1 MGNDLYQP
9 KVFFSVQFQLSKHF
23 WLMIKSLDTCK
34 IYLFLMC
41 FRTYSKTARSH
52 SFKLWKLE
60 RTNWNFQNNFLSN
73 EILSKKKWKY
83 NVLIFIFDTKW
94 VVIKVRGLEY
104 TVPFSSMTAC
114 ENLLMEKLVFRAT
127 SARTTLTFPTKGK
140 YWTAICIIWA
150 PIKQQNNDVD
160 ILPYQ
165 KVNRNIV
172 HAIFLVF
179 FVTFKQARGD
189 ASLSWKL
196 CNLFIVYLF

>member
-1 MGNDLYQP
+1 M
-9 KVFFSVQFQLSKHF
+9 H
-23 WLMIKSLDTCK
+23 
-34 IYLFLMC
+34 
-41 FRTYSKTARSH
+41 
-52 SFKLWKLE
+52 
-60 RTNWNFQNNFLSN
+60 
-73 EILSKKKWKY
+73 
-83 NVLIFIFDTKW
+83 
-94 VVIKVRGLEY
+94 GLEY

-114 ENLLMEKLVFRAT
+114 ENLLMEKWVFRAT

-179 FVTFKQARGD
+179 LWLLSKPEAILPCHESYVTF
-189 ASLSWKL
+189 SLSISSSLCSVNENPQKFLCKSTKL
-196 CNLFIVYLF
+196 FCSHHKLSCFCTLHIKMLAQDG